1 MKSEKKIECTGPY
14 GLINHS
20 DKSSHLFNDEDE
32 IDNLLKYK
40 ITRIK
45 IFTKNMDGK
54 ILILGIEYALR
65 NLYNG
70 KEIVKTRKGSEEFD
84 DFQELKI
91 NSGEYLK
98 ELIVRFPDNVQYL
111 TQLGFVTNKKN
122 KIVVGNDDSGKLRI
136 CEMNSG
142 KNVILGM
149 FGYTCTSVLSCIG
162 CDYTSSQNF
171 ASSILFKFFC
181 LRHIIRNN
189 PKFKKNWDKNY
200 EKLPLEYKYIW
211 KVVNL
216 PDNVYS
222 IIMGSCL

>member
-1 MKSEKKIECTGPY
+1 MTNIGNFRNSDAALSFFPIVWYDKEKETNRLNLIKINELESEKISLLT
-14 GLINHS
+14 
-20 DKSSHLFNDEDE
+20 E
-32 IDNLLKYK
+32 I
-40 ITRIK
+40 
-45 IFTKNMDGK
+45 
-54 ILILGIEYALR
+54 
-65 NLYNG
+65 
-70 KEIVKTRKGSEEFD
+70 
-84 DFQELKI
+84 
-91 NSGEYLK
+91 
-98 ELIVRFPDNVQYL
+98 
-111 TQLGFVTNKKN
+111 KN

-136 CEMNSG
+136 IEMNSG

-181 LRHIIRNN
+181 LRHIIKNN